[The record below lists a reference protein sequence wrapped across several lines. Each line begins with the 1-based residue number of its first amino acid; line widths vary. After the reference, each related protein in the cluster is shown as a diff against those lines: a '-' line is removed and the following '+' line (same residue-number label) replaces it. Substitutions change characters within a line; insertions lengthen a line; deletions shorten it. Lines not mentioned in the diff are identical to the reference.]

1 MTVVRRAILASMLL
15 ACACGG
21 PPAPHAPE
29 GREPVCR
36 VAVAP
41 SAGASG
47 VVGPPAPSRAVAH
60 VTIPLAQVR
69 SQLETRVP
77 RRLAEERD
85 RDLGVAGRL
94 QTTVDRGP
102 IAVTVQGES
111 LVVRAPVH
119 ARAEACAKGR
129 CYASCEPEAVATV
142 TVPLRLGPDFGFAPS
157 RAEVAFTRG
166 CQVRALGGFVRI
178 DVTPMIE
185 GVARAELR
193 RIERDVDAQLPKLR
207 PQVERT
213 WRLLE
218 EPRKLPLGCIETK
231 ASGLVQGPSSG
242 DATSLRMRFALAAT
256 PEVRAACGAPA
267 PPRPLPPLLQDP
279 SMPAEDELEVAF
291 VSPAA
296 TTALLRGVDCGEA
309 DLHALGSAPAWAE
322 DGRSV
327 RLGTVAVA
335 EPGREGLGPRLAAD
349 VRLAPLLAP
358 DGLRDALPALASG
371 LADATLDVRANVRSV
386 TTAPPAKALFRGPD
400 LVATARLRG
409 SVEMRFK

>member
-1 MTVVRRAILASMLL
+1 M
-15 ACACGG
+15 
-21 PPAPHAPE
+21 
-29 GREPVCR
+29 CR
-36 VAVAP
+36 VAVGPVAVPSPAP
-41 SAGASG
+41 PA
-47 VVGPPAPSRAVAH
+47 APSRAVAH
-60 VTIPLAQVR
+60 VTVPLTQVR
-69 SQLETRVP
+69 SELETRVP
-77 RRLAEERD
+77 KRLAEERD
-85 RDLGVAGRL
+85 RDIGVAGRL

-102 IAVTVQGES
+102 IAVAVQGET
-111 LVVRAPVH
+111 LVVRAPIH

-157 RAEVAFTRG
+157 RADIAFTRG
-166 CQVRALGGFVRI
+166 CQVKALGGFVRI

-185 GVARAELR
+185 GAARAQLR

-218 EPRKLPLGCIETK
+218 EPQKLPLGCVEAR
-231 ASGLVQGPSSG
+231 ASALVQGPSSG
-242 DATSLRMRFALAAT
+242 DATTLRLRFAVAAT
-256 PEVRAACGAPA
+256 PEIRATCGPAA

-279 SMPAEDELEVAF
+279 AMPVDDELEVAF
-291 VSPAA
+291 VSAAA
-296 TTALLRGVDCGEA
+296 TTALLRGVECGDAE
-309 DLHALGSAPAWAE
+309 LHASGSAPAWAP

-327 RLGTVAVA
+327 RLGSVTVTEAGHEDLGARVA
-335 EPGREGLGPRLAAD
+335 GE

-358 DGLRDALPALASG
+358 EGLREVLPALLAG
-371 LADATLDVRANVRSV
+371 LADPSVDVRANVRTV
-386 TTAPPAKALFRGPD
+386 TTAPPAKAFFRGPD